1 MKLVSGEAE
10 IEIDK
15 HEEKNFKK
23 FNIKIKG
30 DIPPADKIP
39 STIPEVN
46 SYIISLPAELKK
58 KNDGKGV
65 AVYYVLIP
73 IEQVIDQK

>member
-1 MKLVSGEAE
+1 MKLISGEAE

-30 DIPPADKIP
+30 DIPPAEKIP
-39 STIPEVN
+39 STIKEVN
-46 SYIISLPAELKK
+46 SYI
-58 KNDGKGV
+58 
-65 AVYYVLIP
+65 
-73 IEQVIDQK
+73 